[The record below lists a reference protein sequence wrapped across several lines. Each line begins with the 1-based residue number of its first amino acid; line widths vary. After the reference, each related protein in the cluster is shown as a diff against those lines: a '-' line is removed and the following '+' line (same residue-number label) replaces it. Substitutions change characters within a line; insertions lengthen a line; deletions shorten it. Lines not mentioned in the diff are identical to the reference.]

1 MAHRYC
7 TTCGSE
13 LPEDARFC
21 GGCGSPA
28 HQTAAVATPEADVD
42 VPPLPDYQETSFAT
56 APTGS
61 VSEADSKRNTFI
73 ALGVV
78 WVIVFIGTLVAGS
91 SNGTILV
98 FLVGIVLFV
107 VATRTSDEWSP
118 KSTGSGGFAKD
129 ERGRLVLRTGAP
141 RVVAQSERAR
151 LLEEEISEYMR
162 HGFFVRHR
170 TDTTAQLLKPKKFS
184 FLWALLWLLL
194 FGVGIVVYL
203 IYYAAKRDEGRYV
216 EVDEYGAVKATRQ
229 VHHVL

>member
-7 TTCGSE
+7 TTCGNE

-42 VPPLPDYQETSFAT
+42 VPPLPNSQEASLAA
-56 APTGS
+56 APTGR
-61 VSEADSKRNTFI
+61 VSEAESKRNAFI
-73 ALGVV
+73 ALGGVV
-78 WVIVFIGTLVAGS
+78 WVIVLIGTLAAGS
-91 SNGTILV
+91 GNGTVLV

-107 VATRTSDEWSP
+107 VATRTSGEWSP
-118 KSTGSGGFAKD
+118 RAIGSAGKD
-129 ERGRLVLRTGAP
+129 ERGRLVLRSGSP
-141 RVVAQSERAR
+141 SLVAQTERAR
-151 LLEEEISEYMR
+151 LLEGEISEYMR
-162 HGFFVRHR
+162 DGFFVRHR
-170 TDTTAQLLKPKKFS
+170 TDTTAQLVKPKKFS
-184 FLWALLWLLL
+184 FVWALLWLLV

-216 EVDEYGAVKATRQ
+216 EVDEYGTVKATRQ